1 MTRCTVAIYAAAL
14 FVLVAPASIADAGGT
29 TASGTNPG
37 GKSINR
43 GGAMFGA
50 NPGRKYVYSG
60 SGAKFRT
67 NPGGKYRWYGNSS

>member
-1 MTRCTVAIYAAAL
+1 MHGRHLRCRIVCVTSL
-14 FVLVAPASIADAGGT
+14 DSRSGGT

-43 GGAMFGA
+43 GGAMFGT

-67 NPGGKYRWYGNSS
+67 NPGGKYRWYGNSP